1 MKKYIALISIF
12 LITSILTAC
21 GSEQTSQEGDA
32 SSGNDHQLKI
42 HTTVYPLKYFTEQIA
57 GDAVEVDSILPPGS
71 DPHTYE
77 PTTKEMV
84 KMADADAF
92 IYSGAGLE
100 GYAETISEAIQ
111 PEGVAI
117 LEASQGI
124 QLEEHVHEHSG
135 EEHAGEE
142 QEHHEGEAK
151 EEDHEGHNHGEQDP
165 HIWLDPIRSVQLAE
179 NIKDQLVELKPE
191 QKEQFN
197 KNFEQLKKKL
207 ETLDEEFHKQ
217 LESKP
222 KSKIIVSHAA
232 YGYWEQAYGIEQV
245 PISGLSATSEPSQK
259 ELEEI
264 IKKAEEHEISHVLF
278 EQNVTPKVSKVV
290 QKEIGA
296 EALRVHNLSVLTEE
310 DIKNKEGYFTLM
322 RENLEVLSEALS
334 E

>member
-1 MKKYIALISIF
+1 MKKYTALISLILLTF
-12 LITSILTAC
+12 LLTAC
-21 GSEQTSQEGDA
+21 ASEQVNQEGDS
-32 SSGNDHQLKI
+32 SSGDDQLLKI

-57 GDAVEVDSILPPGS
+57 GEAAEVDSILPPGS

-84 KMADADAF
+84 KMAEADAF

-100 GYAETISEAIQ
+100 GYAETISEAIK
-111 PEGVAI
+111 PEGVEI
-117 LEASQGI
+117 LEASHGL
-124 QLEEHVHEHSG
+124 QLEEHAHGHSG
-135 EEHAGEE
+135 EEHADEE
-142 QEHHEGEAK
+142 EHHIEAK

-179 NIKDQLVELKPE
+179 NIKDQLIELEPE
-191 QKEQFN
+191 KKDQFN
-197 KNFEQLKKKL
+197 ENFKQLKKKL
-207 ETLDEEFHKQ
+207 ETLDKEFHKQ

-222 KSKIIVSHAA
+222 KNKIIVSHAA

-245 PISGLSATSEPSQK
+245 AISGISATSEPSQR

-264 IKKAEEHEISHVLF
+264 IKKAEEYKISHVLF

-290 QKEIGA
+290 QKEIDA
-296 EALRVHNLSVLTEE
+296 EALRVHNLSVLTKE
-310 DIKNKEGYFTLM
+310 DIKNEEDYFTLM
-322 RENLEVLSEALS
+322 RQNLDVLSEALS